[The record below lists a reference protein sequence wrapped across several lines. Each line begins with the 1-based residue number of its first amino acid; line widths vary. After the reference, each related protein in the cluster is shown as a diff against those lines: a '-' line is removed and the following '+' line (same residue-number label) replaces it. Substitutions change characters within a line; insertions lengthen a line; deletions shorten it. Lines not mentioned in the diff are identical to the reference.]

1 MLWYDIS
8 VLFCCDV
15 TTFVNTIFYCSEIQT
30 ESQKKIEYPFFD
42 NHGVIFFLFD
52 VTVSFFL
59 VWRQKIISVLVLT
72 IY

>member
-42 NHGVIFFLFD
+42 NHGVVFFCLTSRYRFFLYD
-52 VTVSFFL
+52 VKKLL
-59 VWRQKIISVLVLT
+59 V
-72 IY
+72 Y